1 VRAWQLTAANEPLRC
16 IEREDPRPGP
26 GQVVVDVR
34 AAGICHS
41 DVGFIDG
48 TLTWML
54 ANLPLV
60 LGHEVAGV
68 VSEVGPDVAGFELG
82 DRIAAFG
89 YPQHSPGYSVT
100 ADSPTSTS
108 PRLKAS

>member
-1 VRAWQLTAANEPLRC
+1 
-16 IEREDPRPGP
+16 
-26 GQVVVDVR
+26 VR

-41 DVGFIDG
+41 VGFIDG

-68 VSEVGPDVAGFELG
+68 VSDIGPDVAGFELG
-82 DRIAAFG
+82 DRIAAEL
-89 YPQHSPGYSVT
+89 PSIWP
-100 ADSPTSTS
+100 DSCCTDVC
-108 PRLKAS
+108 A

>member
-1 VRAWQLTAANEPLRC
+1 M
-16 IEREDPRPGP
+16 
-26 GQVVVDVR
+26 R

-54 ANLPLV
+54 AKLPLG

-68 VSEVGPDVAGFELG
+68 VSDVGPDVAGFELG

-89 YPQHSPGYSVT
+89 DPQHAPGYSVDGGF
-100 ADSPTSTS
+100 ADKY
-108 PRLKAS
+108 LAEANGL

>member
-1 VRAWQLTAANEPLRC
+1 M
-16 IEREDPRPGP
+16 
-26 GQVVVDVR
+26 R

-41 DVGFIDG
+41 VGFIDG

-68 VSEVGPDVAGFELG
+68 VSDIGPDVAGFELG

-89 YPQHSPGYSVT
+89 YPLRDIRST
-100 ADSPTSTS
+100 EDSPTSTS